1 MAKTAVFALQK
12 CTRLISR
19 KISVIQILKLPHC
32 KYGLLD
38 LQHGLFD
45 FKHGLLDFKH
55 GLLDFKHGL
64 LDFKHGLLDFK
75 HAYIVNLDNS
85 MK

>member
-1 MAKTAVFALQK
+1 MAVFETLK
-12 CTRLISR
+12 LPKLISR
-19 KISVIQILKLPHC
+19 KILVAVKFLNFC
-32 KYGLLD
+32 
-38 LQHGLFD
+38 
-45 FKHGLLDFKH
+45 LDFKH
-55 GLLDFKHGL
+55 GLFDFKHGL